1 MFIVFFWCE
10 KENELL
16 RFVESY
22 IQNYSFVT
30 FETV

>member
-1 MFIVFFWCE
+1 MFIFFWCE

-22 IQNYSFVT
+22 IQKYLFVT